1 MAVANKT
8 KKRLNIIETIC
19 EGITNREI
27 FETIDYKHQS
37 EDKIK
42 QFTYPVLVNCLTE
55 FLVQNRN
62 KDRDKARSFIKERLK
77 WEGNVNTTV
86 HHTLFMGT
94 MNRPDMVLEI
104 DGNRIAIEFKRGDSG
119 GALRSGIGQSL
130 IYSTDYDFTVFLF
143 IDTSFDGRIKNCSKS
158 IKEEELVQDL
168 WKRHNIKF
176 IVI

>member
-1 MAVANKT
+1 
-8 KKRLNIIETIC
+8 
-19 EGITNREI
+19 
-27 FETIDYKHQS
+27 
-37 EDKIK
+37 
-42 QFTYPVLVNCLTE
+42 
-55 FLVQNRN
+55 
-62 KDRDKARSFIKERLK
+62 
-77 WEGNVNTTV
+77 
-86 HHTLFMGT
+86 MGT